1 MVNQIYFSVEEVVD
15 IVERL
20 DSFKRSPCFL
30 PTNLFVMNAC
40 VYLII
45 NLSVH
50 PQIKDI
56 SDFKRLDKNMVMEMD
71 RVLTHDIPLL
81 LQKVTTFFYLRI
93 LSYSI

>member
-1 MVNQIYFSVEEVVD
+1 MVNQIYFSVEEVED

-20 DSFKRSPCFL
+20 NSFKRSSCFL

-50 PQIKDI
+50 SQIKDI

-81 LQKVTTFFYLRI
+81 LQKVTTFFHQIGRAHV
-93 LSYSI
+93 